1 MSQKNRFLIVSNETK
16 SLEMCLITLY
26 FQFIEHFKKN
36 GGQFFTVYLDLL
48 AWPYAI
54 CSFPMKKWQMPQP
67 EMGTLD
73 LRLNGVWENHSELP
87 VPLS

>member
-1 MSQKNRFLIVSNETK
+1 MSQKNFFLNCVQWGKESWNVFDYIV
-16 SLEMCLITLY
+16 
-26 FQFIEHFKKN
+26 FPIEHFKKN

-73 LRLNGVWENHSELP
+73 LWLNGVWENHSELP
-87 VPLS
+87 LS